1 MRLAVVGA
9 IVLMLSGMAMAQT
22 PFTIDFELQI
32 GGDNHEAQYKNE
44 ENVAFTPG
52 TADPGAT
59 EYTGIITWDVVAAAS
74 GSDGVNSIQGIANLV
89 FNVQLQDEAGTPVA
103 PAKFLSTINDGN
115 FNSPRAQNAGVAEP
129 FERAAFCLGWD
140 VAMDYKWDDSVYGNG
155 DYYPDPGE
163 DPALCYFDGTGP
175 AFGPGRLYDPVTV
188 GGPYMDRVQYPS
200 TVYHGGGRMKGGAYF
215 ADCNGSLAEDDTEE
229 DGVTDTN
236 GNGILDVCETLGV
249 ALSGAET
256 LSADKLS
263 GMGAGYSQFSASAN
277 NLGIGLAVAS
287 VVPTWY
293 TFDEY
298 VGLGIKPVCEG
309 QIDMTNLQTGTY
321 KLVLTVPEN
330 ANNVVPVSYVPG
342 DAGGFAVKADV
353 VNGDEIVFFYKGV
366 DIVAIQPV
374 LWESVRTHG
383 AGGDFAIPLV
393 ATDGANPTTEPRNG
407 GIAKIKIHFDGSL
420 ALALYTGGVTVTPSA
435 GLTVIESTEGDNT
448 IVLDITGDVDKACY
462 KIDVAGAFPAAG
474 LKGTADPTCLV
485 GNLIGDS
492 NNSRTV
498 NTIDMAQVKTKI
510 GQVVNA
516 GNCRQDLNLSNSI
529 NTIDMSLAKSKVP
542 NALDA
547 CP

>member
-1 MRLAVVGA
+1 M
-9 IVLMLSGMAMAQT
+9 SQ
-22 PFTIDFELQI
+22 
-32 GGDNHEAQYKNE
+32 
-44 ENVAFTPG
+44 
-52 TADPGAT
+52 
-59 EYTGIITWDVVAAAS
+59 
-74 GSDGVNSIQGIANLV
+74 
-89 FNVQLQDEAGTPVA
+89 
-103 PAKFLSTINDGN
+103 
-115 FNSPRAQNAGVAEP
+115 
-129 FERAAFCLGWD
+129 
-140 VAMDYKWDDSVYGNG
+140 
-155 DYYPDPGE
+155 
-163 DPALCYFDGTGP
+163 
-175 AFGPGRLYDPVTV
+175 TV
-188 GGPYMDRVQYPS
+188 GGGP
-200 TVYHGGGRMKGGAYF
+200 A
-215 ADCNGSLAEDDTEE
+215 TE
-229 DGVTDTN
+229 V
-236 GNGILDVCETLGV
+236 
-249 ALSGAET
+249 
-256 LSADKLS
+256 LSAAKLS